1 MPAVR
6 RTRSMELV
14 WKVHRWLYRVSGGR
28 VGGRM
33 MGMPVLLLTTTGRK
47 TGQPRTSPL
56 MYFPEGDACVVIA
69 SNAGEPRPPAWWLN
83 LGAHPRA
90 TIQRGREVTPVLARE
105 ARGDERLR
113 LWTKVV
119 QLDPSYETYRQR
131 TNRQIPVVLLEPA
144 RLT

>member
-14 WKVHRWLYRVSGGR
+14 WKIHRWLYRVSGGR

-56 MYFPEGDACVVIA
+56 MYFPDGDACVVIA
-69 SNAGEPRPPAWWLN
+69 SNAGEPSHPAWWLN
-83 LGAHPRA
+83 LRAEPCA
-90 TIQRGREVTPVLARE
+90 TIQRGSQVARVRARE
-105 ARGDERLR
+105 AAGEERAR
-113 LWTKVV
+113 LWVKLVE
-119 QLDPSYETYRQR
+119 LDRSYETYRQR
-131 TNRQIPVVLLEPA
+131 TKRQIPVVLLEPVA
-144 RLT
+144 